1 MENFESKSVFFQYV
15 RDWFLFAPNTSGNHR
30 SFLRS
35 SRNQQ
40 KSLKLK
46 TSEVIINAGD
56 AFELP
61 ILIHKP
67 NTILQWVFHSQDYDI
82 DFYITGKEGSNVV
95 QDETEVV
102 DGEEKYILISNSEIQ
117 LKKPG
122 FMGNAIL
129 FRVDKEKQI
138 LIPYQARTQCFPEMT
153 GLFSRISEFLSVP
166 MVKDALSPTGQ
177 RAYLA

>member
-1 MENFESKSVFFQYV
+1 M
-15 RDWFLFAPNTSGNHR
+15 
-30 SFLRS
+30 
-35 SRNQQ
+35 
-40 KSLKLK
+40 KLK

-102 DGEEKYILISNSEIQ
+102 DGEENEEEEEEEIPDLLESQRYAATVPHEGQLTIPEAGMYYIVWDNSYSW
-117 LKKPG
+117 L
-122 FMGNAIL
+122 
-129 FRVDKEKQI
+129 REKHI
-138 LIPYQARTQCFPEMT
+138 VYSIELVFPEPTVEEARTLVLY
-153 GLFSRISEFLSVP
+153 GLSSPSH
-166 MVKDALSPTGQ
+166 ALGP
-177 RAYLA
+177 